1 MSALAAKYEL
11 ADLDDRQEALLAE
24 LHPVVSARFPDRMRG
39 PIVRYLVAGRRPG
52 DFLQAVIRNDL
63 REAVCRADD
72 ENQTL
77 LLAWVH
83 LLYMHAPT
91 GSWGSPAALEEWIER
106 RGACYPWN
114 AGKGSADG

>member
-1 MSALAAKYEL
+1 MTALAAEYEM

-63 REAVCRADD
+63 RDAVSRADD
-72 ENQTL
+72 DNQAL
-77 LLAWVH
+77 LLAWVQ
-83 LLYMHAPT
+83 LLYMHAPA
-91 GSWGSPAALEEWIER
+91 GSWGSSAALEEWIER
-106 RGACYPWN
+106 RGARYAWTIDE
-114 AGKGSADG
+114 GRADG

>member
-1 MSALAAKYEL
+1 MTALADEYEL

-24 LHPVVSARFPDRMRG
+24 LHPAVQIFPGRMRG

-83 LLYMHAPT
+83 LLYMHAPPS
-91 GSWGSPAALEEWIER
+91 SWGSPAALEEWIER

-114 AGKGSADG
+114 VDEGQANG